1 MWSLIVSVTRY
12 DISTYFDAWFCLR
25 WPGLLSLGSLL
36 AEDLNKWHFSSTTST
51 KENILYIYSLKLSVK
66 LPISKYTY
74 FELFIGCSH
83 SSELWLELRV
93 LKVRLLLLLLLLLLL
108 EFSTLLPRLLLLLLL
123 RLLLLLSYS
132 HWLFIHGQPLFKV
145 PDFKTAETEYDT
157 INGISTCM
165 FININKTNYLGYLS
179 S

>member
-1 MWSLIVSVTRY
+1 MSSLIVSVTTY
-12 DISTYFDAWFCLR
+12 DISTYFDAWFCLP

-36 AEDLNKWHFSSTTST
+36 AEGLNKWHFSSTMST
-51 KENILYIYSLKLSVK
+51 KENILYIYSFKLSVK

-74 FELFIGCSH
+74 FELFMGCSH
-83 SSELWLELRV
+83 LSELWRELRV
-93 LKVRLLLLLLLLLLL
+93 LKLWLLLLLLLLL
-108 EFSTLLPRLLLLLLL
+108 EVSTLLPRLLLLLLL

-145 PDFKTAETEYDT
+145 PDLKTAETEYDT
-157 INGISTCM
+157 INRKSACM
-165 FININKTNYLGYLS
+165 FININKANYLGYLS